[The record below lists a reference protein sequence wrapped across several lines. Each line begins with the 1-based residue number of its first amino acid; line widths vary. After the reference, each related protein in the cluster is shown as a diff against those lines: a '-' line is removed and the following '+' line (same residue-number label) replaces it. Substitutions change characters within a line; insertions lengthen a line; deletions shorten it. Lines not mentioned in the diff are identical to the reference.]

1 MGGYV
6 TGGGGEDFSIGIS
19 LATENVAVASQFHDT
34 VGELLE
40 RKDTEL
46 GFMGTFMAALGTY
59 GVIQQYQLLERQTDL
74 NERTVDYAERYLQLA
89 ERNYDEITLDAYTAQ
104 KALFD
109 RFTSQFAPFELEFLN
124 EAKSR
129 LNYEPDYEGQAG
141 RATAGIGQQ
150 YTLLRQRRRR
160 QRSKYATG
168 ECCHEELMLDIM
180 QATALSDAT
189 NRGYRYED
197 DRKLRLDEWY
207 WQHYSQAI
215 QLVENMRANVITGI
229 NSGVANATGAVSAI
243 TGMLSQM
250 NAAVRG
256 ASDAMQDQASFFGTL
271 SNGAFRMMGFNWGRN
286 SVASGYGP
294 MTRGLFDPLS
304 AVAGGSA
311 TGSLNTS
318 SAGGITT
325 GFGNI
330 SSTLGNMMRN
340 GLGLI

>member
-19 LATENVAVASQFHDT
+19 LSTENVLVAEQFDST
-34 VGELLE
+34 VGNLLD

-46 GFMGTFMAALGTY
+46 GFMGTFMGLLGTY
-59 GVIQQYQLLERQTDL
+59 GVVKQYDLLERQTDL
-74 NERTVDYAERYLQLA
+74 NERMVDYAERYLTLA
-89 ERNYDEITLDAYTAQ
+89 ENNYTDITLNAYNRQTA
-104 KALFD
+104 LYD
-109 RFTSQFAPFELEFLN
+109 RFLTDFAPFELEFLN
-124 EAKSR
+124 EAKSK
-129 LNYEPDYEGQAG
+129 LDYTPDYAGQAG

-150 YTLLRQRRRR
+150 FTTMRQRRAR

-168 ECCHEELMLDIM
+168 ACCHEDLMIDVM
-180 QATALSDAT
+180 QASALADAM

-250 NAAVRG
+250 SSATRG
-256 ASDAMQDQASFFGTL
+256 LSDAISDQASFFGTL
-271 SNGAFRMMGFNWGRN
+271 SNGAFRMMGFNWGRH
-286 SVASGYGP
+286 SVAGGYGGI
-294 MTRGLFDPLS
+294 TRGGFDPLAS
-304 AVAGGSA
+304 IGNTAASSLAVAPS
-311 TGSLNTS
+311 
-318 SAGGITT
+318 GGIST
-325 GFGNI
+325 GYNNVN
-330 SSTLGNMMRN
+330 SRLGGFMNN
-340 GLGLI
+340 VLGII